1 MRLSSREGSL
11 LLYELRLL
19 TYPSTGISGAN
30 TVPRSIISQSEQQHV
45 CIFRTSPKSEYRSAL
60 HYLTERT
67 TTHLHFP
74 HKHSAAVRGGPLQTC
89 CCERSIWPV
98 YNLITGHVERAVRE
112 ILEAAGYESVV
123 EPCHVIGYGLGAV
136 ELHLEERSQRCI
148 DSQEHV
154 S

>member
-11 LLYELRLL
+11 LLDCRFKRISFSKIDDLRQKVAHNEQL
-19 TYPSTGISGAN
+19 YPDLRATFQYSTIWIKKLPIMSNFTPIYGQLWGINAN
-30 TVPRSIISQSEQQHV
+30 ESS
-45 CIFRTSPKSEYRSAL
+45 
-60 HYLTERT
+60 
-67 TTHLHFP
+67 
-74 HKHSAAVRGGPLQTC
+74 VR
-89 CCERSIWPV
+89 PV

-136 ELHLEERSQRCI
+136 ELHLEERSQRRI
-148 DSQEHV
+148 DRKEHV